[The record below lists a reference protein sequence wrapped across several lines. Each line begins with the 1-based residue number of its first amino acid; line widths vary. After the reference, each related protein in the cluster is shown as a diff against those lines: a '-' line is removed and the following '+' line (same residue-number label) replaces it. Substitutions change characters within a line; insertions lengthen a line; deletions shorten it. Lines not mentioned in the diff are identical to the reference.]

1 MLDAP
6 SPFNVGTSWTFDN
19 IALSVTNM
27 DRAVRWWSEVFGF
40 VPGYRTWI
48 TPLGAEFQILE
59 RPDMCIE
66 LLSQPGSTR
75 HADAEV
81 VPGPHLR
88 TSGAKAVV
96 FRTDDLDAATRHL
109 ERCEVEFVW
118 KSQVLSEDGLRST
131 MVREPDGVLVNVLC
145 YPKGGVQK
153 GAELTQPLDATRATH
168 N

>member
-1 MLDAP
+1 MSDAP
-6 SPFNVGTSWTFDN
+6 SPFDVGTAWAFDN
-19 IALSVTNM
+19 IALSVTDM
-27 DRAVRWWSEVFGF
+27 DRAVRWWSDVFGF

-59 RPDMCIE
+59 RPDMRIE

-75 HADAEV
+75 HTDAEV

-96 FRTDDLDAATRHL
+96 FRTDDLDAATQHL

-118 KSQVLSEDGLRST
+118 KSRILSEDGLRST

-145 YPKGGVQK
+145 YPVGGVQK
-153 GAELTQPLDATRATH
+153 GDGLTQPRATVQAARI
-168 N
+168 